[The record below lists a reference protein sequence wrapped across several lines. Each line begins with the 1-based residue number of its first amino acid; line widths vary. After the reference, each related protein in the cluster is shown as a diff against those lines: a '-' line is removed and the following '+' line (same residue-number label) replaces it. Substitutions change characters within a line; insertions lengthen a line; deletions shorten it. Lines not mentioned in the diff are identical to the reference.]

1 MPRQDARLALAQL
14 ALALHLVAVHGLG
27 IRKQRG
33 SCTAVNAK
41 TLVLAKIKAMV
52 HGLSSAPHG
61 AEGVGLVM
69 APFRGSGDMVFC
81 GSMPQKITLYVATCG
96 HRAQK
101 ASLGWLF
108 NWHLFIHP
116 LL

>member
-61 AEGVGLVM
+61 AEGVGL
-69 APFRGSGDMVFC
+69 
-81 GSMPQKITLYVATCG
+81 K
-96 HRAQK
+96 
-101 ASLGWLF
+101 W
-108 NWHLFIHP
+108 P
-116 LL
+116 LLRGRGI

>member
-1 MPRQDARLALAQL
+1 MIFLSCAEIKDIPKPDARLALAQL

-61 AEGVGLVM
+61 AKGVGLAL
-69 APFRGSGDMVFC
+69 APFKGSGDMNFC
-81 GSMPQKITLYVATCG
+81 GSMPQKFTLYVATCG
-96 HRAQK
+96 HHAK
-101 ASLGWLF
+101 
-108 NWHLFIHP
+108 
-116 LL
+116 